1 MEFATTGS
9 VRLGYVR
16 ALLDYLDNHC
26 STAHC
31 STSSA
36 DLTTELTLHLQ
47 DHSLNERIPVPL
59 WSELMAKAIACSG
72 DECLP
77 LKLAK
82 EINPKHWGVFSY
94 AAMTCKNLAEVA
106 SMLVRYETVIDE
118 ANDTH
123 MVLLQDRVGL
133 QWIPRMENLHPAL
146 MQVSVASWVVFARR
160 HTGRRD
166 LVADVDFTFD
176 PPPDT
181 APFHE
186 LFGGNVQFGQNT
198 TQLLFPKEYL
208 QIPITYHD
216 PESHRI
222 LISQVIQQTQS
233 LKQPGEL
240 QNSIKKSI
248 MEQLSGGRCTLEN
261 VAEALQISTRTLQ
274 YQLEQSGTSFR
285 GLLDS
290 TRAELARHYL
300 LEPDMSL
307 VDVAFLLGFSEQSP
321 FTKAFKRWT
330 GETPGEYRK
339 RNLP

>member
-16 ALLDYLDNHC
+16 ALLDYLDNHQYG
-26 STAHC
+26 
-31 STSSA
+31 SSA
-36 DLTTELTLHLQ
+36 ELTAELQLHLQ
-47 DHSLNERIPVPL
+47 DHTLNERIPVPL

-72 DECLP
+72 DEFLP
-77 LKLAK
+77 LKLAR

-118 ANDTH
+118 ANDTR
-123 MVLLQDRVGL
+123 MVLLEDRVGL
-133 QWIPRMENLHPAL
+133 QWIPRMEDLHPAL

-166 LVADVDFTFD
+166 LVADVDFSFGS
-176 PPPDT
+176 PADT
-181 APFHE
+181 RPFLE
-186 LFGGNVQFGQNT
+186 LFGGDVRFEQET

-216 PESHRI
+216 PESHHI
-222 LISQVIQQTQS
+222 LVSQLMQQAAN

-240 QNSIKKSI
+240 HTHIK
-248 MEQLSGGRCTLEN
+248 QLIVERLSSGRCTLEN
-261 VAEALQISTRTLQ
+261 VADGLMMPARTLQ

-285 GLLDS
+285 ELLDT

-300 LEPDMSL
+300 LDPDMSL
-307 VDVAFLLGFSEQSP
+307 VDVAFILGFSEQSP

-330 GETPGEYRK
+330 GETPGEFRK
-339 RNLP
+339 RNSH